1 MSSEGDYEVV
11 LSRESVIRQVL
22 VGLVVSF
29 STLMTGFT
37 SAWPV
42 VLPKLQD
49 TSQNFE
55 VTDNDVAWLV
65 SLQGIV
71 GIFTSL
77 LSGYLVE
84 VFGPKKLLFINLFPT
99 LGLWLLMAYTP
110 YLSLLYVSRIGLCIS
125 TYTIK
130 SFFQAYIA
138 ELCHPKIRGAIAALP
153 ELIISV
159 GVLAIYIMANFL
171 SYEMVTALCAAPFLP
186 LLILTYFIPESPYW
200 LARRNRM
207 DDAKIELQRLR
218 GKTDD
223 VTVEL
228 KVVTST
234 DKVQVSAWEQVRELR
249 KKEHHRPVL
258 FVLTILALREI
269 GGQTTIF
276 SYSVYM
282 FRQAGVGLDAFL
294 CTVFIGCVRVA
305 STLASVPALDNVGRR
320 PLLLGSTIVCG
331 LTELVIGVTL
341 LLDIPGSSW
350 VPLVGLLLFMA
361 AFGVGQA
368 GIPWILMGELLPT
381 PVRSVGSSII
391 TLSYCLLMFLINY
404 SFFWL
409 LENLLLGGTFCMFA
423 VSNIIL
429 ALIIFVWLPETKGRS
444 LEDLETAFVKPRRPR
459 GPLLESD
466 RDENEV
472 KEN

>member
-130 SFFQAYIA
+130 SFF
-138 ELCHPKIRGAIAALP
+138 
-153 ELIISV
+153 
-159 GVLAIYIMANFL
+159 
-171 SYEMVTALCAAPFLP
+171 
-186 LLILTYFIPESPYW
+186 
-200 LARRNRM
+200 
-207 DDAKIELQRLR
+207 
-218 GKTDD
+218 
-223 VTVEL
+223 
-228 KVVTST
+228 
-234 DKVQVSAWEQVRELR
+234 
-249 KKEHHRPVL
+249 
-258 FVLTILALREI
+258 
-269 GGQTTIF
+269 
-276 SYSVYM
+276 
-282 FRQAGVGLDAFL
+282 
-294 CTVFIGCVRVA
+294 
-305 STLASVPALDNVGRR
+305 
-320 PLLLGSTIVCG
+320 
-331 LTELVIGVTL
+331 
-341 LLDIPGSSW
+341 
-350 VPLVGLLLFMA
+350 
-361 AFGVGQA
+361 
-368 GIPWILMGELLPT
+368 
-381 PVRSVGSSII
+381 SSIH
-391 TLSYCLLMFLINY
+391 
-404 SFFWL
+404 
-409 LENLLLGGTFCMFA
+409 
-423 VSNIIL
+423 
-429 ALIIFVWLPETKGRS
+429 R
-444 LEDLETAFVKPRRPR
+444 
-459 GPLLESD
+459 
-466 RDENEV
+466 
-472 KEN
+472 